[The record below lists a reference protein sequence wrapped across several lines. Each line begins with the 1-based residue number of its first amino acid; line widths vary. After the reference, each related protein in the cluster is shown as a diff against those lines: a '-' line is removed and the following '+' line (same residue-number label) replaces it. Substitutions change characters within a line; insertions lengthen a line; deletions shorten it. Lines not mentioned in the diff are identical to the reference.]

1 MISNKQ
7 LTASTNLPIKFERDY
22 KLGAAFCFFFYVG
35 VGERQPH
42 AKVEK

>member
-22 KLGAAFCFFFYVG
+22 KLGAAFFYVG